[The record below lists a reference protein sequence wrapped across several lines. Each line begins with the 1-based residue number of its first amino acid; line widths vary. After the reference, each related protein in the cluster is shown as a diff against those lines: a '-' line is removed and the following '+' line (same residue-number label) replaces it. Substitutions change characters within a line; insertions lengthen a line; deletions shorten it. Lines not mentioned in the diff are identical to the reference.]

1 MEKVLVRIKIFEGE
15 KMIIN
20 TKEDFLLLIKQIEQ
34 KMDIENLKLL
44 V

>member
-1 MEKVLVRIKIFEGE
+1 
-15 KMIIN
+15 MIIN